1 MPDEVVF
8 SVYIMTNYRHTVLYI
23 GMTDDI
29 NRRAY
34 EHREHIIKG
43 FTHLYNCEKLV
54 WFEVHPSRESAFTRE
69 RQLKKWKREW
79 KEQLIADMNPEWRDL
94 AETLL

>member
-1 MPDEVVF
+1 M
-8 SVYIMTNYRHTVLYI
+8 MANHRNTVLYI

-34 EHREHIIKG
+34 EHRNHLIKG
-43 FTHLYNCEKLV
+43 FTHRYNCEKLV
-54 WFEVHPSRESAFTRE
+54 WFEGHSSRVSAFTRE
-69 RQLKKWKREW
+69 RQLKKWKRQW
-79 KEQLIADMNPEWRDL
+79 KESLIEQVNPEWRDL